1 MEKITIKNHLNDLQL
16 STSRMLV
23 YHSDNAELLTYFKNV
38 TFKLQMIEELIN
50 AEDSLDFAVIEEAF
64 KTILKQDNE
73 LTNIEINIQVKPAL
87 KEIKIGK
94 IKAKLFNY
102 DIAY

>member
-1 MEKITIKNHLNDLQL
+1 
-16 STSRMLV
+16 
-23 YHSDNAELLTYFKNV
+23 
-38 TFKLQMIEELIN
+38 MIEELIN
-50 AEDSLDFAVIEEAF
+50 AEDGLDFAVIEEAF

>member
-23 YHSDNAELLTYFKNV
+23 YNSDNAELLTYFKNV

>member
-23 YHSDNAELLTYFKNV
+23 YHSDNTELLTYFKNV

-50 AEDSLDFAVIEEAF
+50 AEDNLDFAVIEEAF